1 MAGQN
6 DTTVHLVEQAVSDLE
21 SDAKQGRYAP
31 MPTKFAGSVAQ
42 LLGREDIALRCSKLL
57 GDAPDSAFWYGVL
70 TNIVLPE
77 AVPPQMRSI
86 PTLAELEEAF
96 PPYSESRV
104 VAYIQQCAES
114 EQYLALALER
124 RYKEAFDH
132 AKSDVQ
138 VQEIALTQAVL
149 GDMEAAMDSAAS
161 RVSSED
167 RRFGV
172 FLVLTVELFRRGRVE
187 EAHRQL
193 GRAGFWASE
202 WVERRPVG
210 LGDRRPP
217 TLAGLSL
224 S

>member
-104 VAYIQQCAES
+104 S
-114 EQYLALALER
+114 PTFSNLPNLNSTSPWHLSGGTR
-124 RYKEAFDH
+124 RL
-132 AKSDVQ
+132 S
-138 VQEIALTQAVL
+138 TTRSP
-149 GDMEAAMDSAAS
+149 MC
-161 RVSSED
+161 R
-167 RRFGV
+167 
-172 FLVLTVELFRRGRVE
+172 FRRLR
-187 EAHRQL
+187 
-193 GRAGFWASE
+193 
-202 WVERRPVG
+202 
-210 LGDRRPP
+210 
-217 TLAGLSL
+217 
-224 S
+224 